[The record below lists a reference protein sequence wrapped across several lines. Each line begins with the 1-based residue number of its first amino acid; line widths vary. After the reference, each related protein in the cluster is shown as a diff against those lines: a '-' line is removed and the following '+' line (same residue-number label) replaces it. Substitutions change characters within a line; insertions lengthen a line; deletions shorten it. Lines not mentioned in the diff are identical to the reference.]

1 MTKKDNNKIKAKT
14 ILPKFGC
21 DAVKDICSTCKNLEK
36 DGHCKHEEI
45 VSVDGCNYHSEIYY
59 ART

>member
-1 MTKKDNNKIKAKT
+1 MTPKIKEAK

-45 VSVDGCNYHSEIYY
+45 VSVAGCSYHSEIYY

>member
-1 MTKKDNNKIKAKT
+1 MKKNKKIKVK

-36 DGHCKHEEI
+36 DGPCKHEEI
-45 VSVDGCNYHSEIYY
+45 VSVAGCSYHSEIYY
-59 ART
+59 ARS